1 MSRRHKIS
9 PQTEQAIML
18 ALLDVPEF
26 RRKAGL
32 PQRQG
37 SHGGE
42 TLQLL
47 ADVMGITR
55 EGVRLIER
63 TALRKLRTAIA
74 ADPALS
80 RALRHFIQF
89 VNRNS

>member
-1 MSRRHKIS
+1 MPPHTQRRHL
-9 PQTEQAIML
+9 EQAIAL

-32 PQRQG
+32 PPRHG

-74 ADPALS
+74 TDPELS

-89 VNRNS
+89 VNRKS